1 MDLKENLQRET
12 VTLKNGVVI
21 SFKKLPAIK
30 GALLFTNIISK
41 IKELDID
48 LNMFAKA
55 ESASQA
61 VGLIQGL
68 LDLFDDEYI
77 EQKLMPKLFDYVE
90 ITSEQKGLTKF
101 KLSHALKDENVI
113 IGLLNFDDILE
124 ILVRSLCV
132 NFLALCLARLSTLK
146 EKK

>member
-48 LNMFAKA
+48 LNMFAKTENTTQVA
-55 ESASQA
+55 K
-61 VGLIQGL
+61 LIKDL
-68 LDLFDDEYI
+68 LNLFNDEYI
-77 EQKLMPKLFDYVE
+77 EQKLMPTLFKYVE
-90 ITSEQKGLTKF
+90 ITSEKKGLTKLD
-101 KLSHALKDENVI
+101 LSHAIKDENI
-113 IGLLNFDDILE
+113 IETLLNFDDILE